1 MSRSVMCVITRH
13 GVGEAVSSDREGQDR
28 AAVRREA
35 TLARQEEHQGQEET
49 LQDGILLSSTLVLLK
64 SCSAAHFVAEV
75 VLIAVNRNHGWC
87 TSVN

>member
-1 MSRSVMCVITRH
+1 MCVITRH

-64 SCSAAHFVAEV
+64 TCSAAHFVAEV